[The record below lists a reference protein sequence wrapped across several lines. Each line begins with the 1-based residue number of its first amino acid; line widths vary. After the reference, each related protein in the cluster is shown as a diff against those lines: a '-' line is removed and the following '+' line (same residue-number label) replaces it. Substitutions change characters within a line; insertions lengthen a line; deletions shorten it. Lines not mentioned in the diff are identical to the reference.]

1 MRRNPEA
8 LWRAGVQFLVL
19 GRPDGSVITVSG
31 SGVDVWTLLALDP
44 TIDELA
50 ETLAARYRADR
61 STVRTDVTRMVEQL
75 VAQGFVVD
83 G

>member
-31 SGVDVWTLLALDP
+31 PGADVWALLVLDP
-44 TIDELA
+44 TVDELV
-50 ETLAARYRADR
+50 ETLAARYGADR
-61 STVRTDVTRMVEQL
+61 STVRTDVTSLVERL
-75 VAQGFVVD
+75 VAQGFIVD

>member
-1 MRRNPEA
+1 VRRNPET

-31 SGVDVWTLLALDP
+31 PGVDVWTLLVLDP
-44 TIDELA
+44 TIDDLV
-50 ETLAARYRADR
+50 ETLAARYGADQ
-61 STVRTDVTRMVEQL
+61 STVRTDVTQLVEQL
-75 VAQGFVVD
+75 LAQGFVVD